1 MRQFID
7 YVVVEQN
14 NGKRYLFTAP
24 AHSYLEAGTT
34 VTVDTVNGPE
44 IGKVVAS
51 TTEYTDINVDEVKF
65 LIDAFGAT
73 LPLKRVI
80 SKRVEYEYD
89 YSDYEEEVENYEQTE
104 SEKTE

>member
-7 YVVVEQN
+7 YVVVEQK

-24 AHSYLEAGTT
+24 AHSYLKAGTI

-44 IGKVVAS
+44 LGTVVAS
-51 TTEYTDINVDEVKF
+51 TTEYTDTTADDVKF

-73 LPLKRVI
+73 LPLRRI
-80 SKRVEYEYD
+80 LSKRVEYELD
-89 YSDYEEEVENYEQTE
+89 YSDYEEVENYEQTE